1 MEFSIRRAEKCD
13 VPRINELFI
22 EMLCSIHHTDNHPG
36 YADGA
41 LDYYFTTEDDII
53 YAAEKN
59 GEIIGFLAVEGHHD
73 EGMRYAYIDD
83 FSVTAE
89 HRSKGVG
96 ARLLDCAE
104 TFARE
109 HRFPAVYLNAETFN
123 RRALSFYE
131 KHGYSIIEVRGSR
144 ATLKKTLESI

>member
-1 MEFSIRRAEKCD
+1 MEFSIRRAEKRD
-13 VPRINELFI
+13 IPRLNELFI
-22 EMLCSIHHTDNHPG
+22 EMLCSIHHTDNHTG

-41 LDYYFTTEDDII
+41 LDYYFTTDNDII
-53 YAAEKN
+53 YAAEKD
-59 GEIIGFLAVEGHHD
+59 GDIIGFLAIEGHHD
-73 EGMRYAYIDD
+73 HGMSYAYIDD

-89 HRSKGVG
+89 YRSKGIG

-104 TFARE
+104 AFARA

-131 KHGYSIIEVRGSR
+131 KHGYSIIEVRGNR
-144 ATLKKTLESI
+144 ALLKKSIESI